1 MRPPYPPPLASFAS
15 AQRGW
20 RMALVSLSALCLACE
35 AGAVFT
41 DVDTLLQAQSQ
52 IRIRVGSN
60 AAGTVDTV
68 DFGTIAGNLVGNGT
82 TQPTGSTDIEVN
94 AWTLLPGS
102 RTVTVSANSSAG
114 MACATAASCGST
126 IIPFTQVSWIASNSV
141 APNGGTFD
149 VQSGSFTGSGAQT
162 IASFPSGRRMQNNL
176 TFRYDNTTVYPA
188 GTYSGV
194 VTFTASMP

>member
-60 AAGTVDTV
+60 TAGTVDTL

-82 TQPTGSTDIEVN
+82 TQPTG
-94 AWTLLPGS
+94 
-102 RTVTVSANSSAG
+102 
-114 MACATAASCGST
+114 
-126 IIPFTQVSWIASNSV
+126 
-141 APNGGTFD
+141 PN
-149 VQSGSFTGSGAQT
+149 
-162 IASFPSGRRMQNNL
+162 
-176 TFRYDNTTVYPA
+176 
-188 GTYSGV
+188 
-194 VTFTASMP
+194 